1 MSLWQEVAGFA
12 AKVPPK
18 KKKCQDEASE
28 EEKQRKRNVKRALA
42 MAGEGHFTR
51 AIQALTSADMAEKSR
66 ATVKLLRDKHP
77 APSLPPGLLPT
88 TDSDPLTLY
97 GPDVYKAALKFKK
110 GTAAG
115 PSGLRPEHL
124 RVVLQSPAIRREGAS
139 NTLTKLLNRMV
150 AGMIPLEVAPY
161 VCGAH
166 LHASKKRDGGIRPI
180 AVGDLLQL
188 LAFQVVSQDKFYTA
202 HVSSKGSCPKK
213 TDILRSG

>member
-1 MSLWQEVAGFA
+1 MSLWQEVAGLA

-28 EEKQRKRNVKRALA
+28 EEKHRKRNAKRALA
-42 MAGEGHFTR
+42 MAGEGQFTR
-51 AIQALTSADMAEKSR
+51 AIQALTIADMAEKSR

-77 APSLPPGLLPT
+77 APSLPPGPLPT

-124 RVVLQSPAIRREGAS
+124 RVVQGPAVTYNQVQRCLQRPH
-139 NTLTKLLNRMV
+139 K
-150 AGMIPLEVAPY
+150 APQ
-161 VCGAH
+161 
-166 LHASKKRDGGIRPI
+166 SDGGRQGPTRGRPLSLW
-180 AVGDLLQL
+180 GSPSC
-188 LAFQVVSQDKFYTA
+188 FQEA
-202 HVSSKGSCPKK
+202 RWGNLPHSCW
-213 TDILRSG
+213 